1 MRTDPLVVSIDLR
14 RGCEQ
19 GTMSAVRGR
28 QPNQSWGVVLEAP
41 DARELA
47 RFYSQLLEWPVAED
61 EPGWVVLA
69 PPEGGTALSFQT
81 SVDYVRPVWP
91 PAEGR
96 QQMMAHLD
104 LQVEDLDVAVESALE
119 TGATLADFQPQD
131 GVRVLLD
138 PAGHPF
144 CLYVE

>member
-1 MRTDPLVVSIDLR
+1 
-14 RGCEQ
+14 
-19 GTMSAVRGR
+19 MSAVRGR

-47 RFYSQLLEWPVAED
+47 RFYSELLEWRVAED
-61 EPGWVVLA
+61 EPGWVVLS
-69 PPEGGTALSFQT
+69 PPGGGTSLSFQT
-81 SVDYVRPVWP
+81 SADYVRPVWP

-104 LQVEDLDVAVESALE
+104 LQVEDLDVAVESALQ

-144 CLYVE
+144 CLYVEGD